1 MAAYEFACHSVL
13 RQKNAS
19 VPEKIKMRVIILAA
33 FGVLLSFTPSL
44 AQGALE
50 PISPVTYQRLTC
62 PQIVQEGRSISRK
75 GFALS
80 GLRPGTG
87 GSNVTATNSAI
98 VIVWPAPL
106 NASAEK
112 MANLRYADTQM
123 DALEQASIASQCS
136 IQFQRPPKS

>member
-1 MAAYEFACHSVL
+1 
-13 RQKNAS
+13 
-19 VPEKIKMRVIILAA
+19 MRAIIFAA

-50 PISPVTYQRLTC
+50 PISPATYQKLTC

-75 GFALS
+75 AFALS

-87 GSNVTATNSAI
+87 GSDVTATKSAV
-98 VIVWPAPL
+98 VIVWPAPP
-106 NASAEK
+106 NANAEK
-112 MANLRYADTQM
+112 LANLRYADSQM
-123 DALEQASIASQCS
+123 NALEQASIGSQCS

>member
-1 MAAYEFACHSVL
+1 
-13 RQKNAS
+13 
-19 VPEKIKMRVIILAA
+19 MRAIIIFAA

-44 AQGALE
+44 AQGVLE
-50 PISPVTYQRLTC
+50 PISPATYQKLTC

-87 GSNVTATNSAI
+87 GSDVTETKSAV
-98 VIVWPAPL
+98 VIVWPAPPS
-106 NASAEK
+106 ASAEK
-112 MANLRYADTQM
+112 LANLRYADSQM
-123 DALEQASIASQCS
+123 DALEQASIGSQCS